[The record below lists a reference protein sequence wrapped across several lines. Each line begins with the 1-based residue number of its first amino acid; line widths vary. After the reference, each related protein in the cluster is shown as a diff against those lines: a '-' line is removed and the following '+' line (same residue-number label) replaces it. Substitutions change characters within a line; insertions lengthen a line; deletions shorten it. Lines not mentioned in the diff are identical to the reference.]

1 MVSVDA
7 ARGADA
13 HSFMAFR
20 GNDAAKQ
27 IKLKSKFAGAEADVE
42 VSGAPVHTP
51 ESGLGRDS
59 IRPLSFEIAIW
70 GR

>member
-1 MVSVDA
+1 
-7 ARGADA
+7 
-13 HSFMAFR
+13 MAFR